1 MTYLI
6 FVLIQWDVNDKCI
19 VLNIYII
26 VFYYLHH
33 YSASNLD
40 LIRSTSKYVANNV
53 IKQTEGLFKLI
64 HSDTFTLNYEQAYTV
79 YGFKRDADF
88 QESY

>member
-33 YSASNLD
+33 YNVFNLD
-40 LIRSTSKYVANNV
+40 WIRLTSKYLPNNV
-53 IKQTEGLFKLI
+53 IKEGEALFKLI
-64 HSDTFTLNYEQAYTV
+64 HSDTFTLNYEEAYAV
-79 YGFKRDADF
+79 YGF
-88 QESY
+88 